1 MKLNVILIV
10 LSLSL
15 VLIEVS
21 IAEDKVKFQSS
32 AKQTTLIEL
41 FTSQGCSSCP
51 PADRWL
57 NSFTDDP
64 RLWNE
69 IVPIAFH
76 INYWDRL
83 GWKDPFATEKFTE
96 RQYNYSRSGKINSV
110 YTPCL
115 IVNGKE
121 WRGWFSGNKLNPDS
135 TESGVLTA
143 TLIGDKLEAN
153 YTENNEPLELH
164 VVILGFDL
172 YTDIR
177 RGENRNKRLRQE
189 FVALSH
195 EKYKSSDGHW
205 SVKLDKIPN
214 NGSKRIG
221 IALWLTKT
229 GSIAPI
235 QATGGWLPDDTTI
248 SQ

>member
-32 AKQTTLIEL
+32 VKQTTLIEL

-64 RLWNE
+64 RLWKE

-96 RQYNYSRSGKINSV
+96 RQYNYS
-110 YTPCL
+110 
-115 IVNGKE
+115 
-121 WRGWFSGNKLNPDS
+121 
-135 TESGVLTA
+135 
-143 TLIGDKLEAN
+143 
-153 YTENNEPLELH
+153 
-164 VVILGFDL
+164 
-172 YTDIR
+172 
-177 RGENRNKRLRQE
+177 
-189 FVALSH
+189 
-195 EKYKSSDGHW
+195 
-205 SVKLDKIPN
+205 
-214 NGSKRIG
+214 
-221 IALWLTKT
+221 
-229 GSIAPI
+229 
-235 QATGGWLPDDTTI
+235 
-248 SQ
+248 